1 MVSAD
6 TGPHAVA
13 VVCAMAS
20 PMPRVALNSL
30 MPAPRGVADQRP
42 KRMGPPD
49 GEYVARKVR
58 QLMPAH
64 SARISVGSGIPKRA
78 ENGSAEAV
86 VVFDEA
92 FMGGVF
98 LS

>member
-1 MVSAD
+1 
-6 TGPHAVA
+6 
-13 VVCAMAS
+13 
-20 PMPRVALNSL
+20 
-30 MPAPRGVADQRP
+30 
-42 KRMGPPD
+42 
-49 GEYVARKVR
+49 
-58 QLMPAH
+58 MPAH